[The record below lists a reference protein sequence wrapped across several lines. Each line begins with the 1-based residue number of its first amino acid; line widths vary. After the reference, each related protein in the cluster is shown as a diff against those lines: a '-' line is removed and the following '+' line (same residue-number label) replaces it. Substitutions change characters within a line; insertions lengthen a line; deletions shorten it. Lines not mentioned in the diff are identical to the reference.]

1 MKKYIILEPS
11 AIDFWK
17 SVVIG
22 FLLKCR
28 FAVGIGI
35 GFGIEKSCRFFKKKV
50 CSCLFLGQT
59 AISLVFFELQKLF

>member
-28 FAVGIGI
+28 FAVGIG
-35 GFGIEKSCRFFKKKV
+35 FGIEKSCRFKKKK
-50 CSCLFLGQT
+50 SLFLF
-59 AISLVFFELQKLF
+59 ISWPDSHISGVL